1 MIKDGFPDEPAP
13 MLPAD
18 RGTSAPAAL
27 SFNRR
32 RVLASA
38 AATITSLAPIGS
50 PAAGPANGLASLAA
64 ERGLY
69 FGTAVQM
76 EQLQGEDDLR
86 EAVLRE
92 CSIFTPEVALNWASL
107 EPARGQLTLARMDD
121 LATFTS
127 NQSKKLQGHN
137 LLWHRT
143 VPRWGA
149 DMLRGERNWRP
160 INLFFASV
168 IPRYAEVISG
178 WNVVNE
184 PIDVGQRSDGLR
196 NNVFL
201 EVFGPD
207 YIRRALE
214 EARAF
219 APHAQ
224 LFISDYSLEYDF
236 PVEAERRRLFLKL
249 VEGLKKA
256 GAPLDGV
263 GLQSHLDL
271 AKGSISTSAV
281 SAFVAELRQL
291 GLTVAVTE
299 LDVKEVSYTA
309 PRQVRDTLV
318 GDGVRRYLDVVLA
331 NPSVVGV
338 TTWGLSD
345 RHSWLDITATD
356 YARFPEAWA
365 NGDGPGVNRGLPFD
379 TSMQPKPMYLAIEQ
393 AIRAA
398 PRRPADAAGA
408 KNRNKSQ
415 PAGNRSGPGPTRH

>member
-1 MIKDGFPDEPAP
+1 MIKDGLPDEPAA

-18 RGTSAPAAL
+18 RGTSAAAAL
-27 SFNRR
+27 KFNRR

-38 AATITSLAPIGS
+38 AATITSLAPMGS
-50 PAAGPANGLASLAA
+50 PAAGPTVGLASLAA

-76 EQLQGEDDLR
+76 EQLQGESDLR

-92 CSIFTPEVALNWASL
+92 CSNLTPEVVLNWASL
-107 EPARGQLTLARMDD
+107 EPARGQLNLAPLDD
-121 LATFTS
+121 LATFTL
-127 NQSKKLQGHN
+127 NRGKKLQGHN

-143 VPRWGA
+143 VPDWGA
-149 DMLRGERNWRP
+149 DMLRGERNWRL
-160 INLFFASV
+160 IDLYFASI
-168 IPRYAEVISG
+168 IPRYAEVISR

-184 PIDVGQRSDGLR
+184 PMDVGQRSDGLR

-214 EARAF
+214 AARAF

-224 LFISDYSLEYDF
+224 LYINEYSLEYDF
-236 PVEAERRRLFLKL
+236 PIEAERRRLFLNL

-256 GAPLDGV
+256 DAPLDGV

-281 SAFVAELRQL
+281 SAFVTELRQL
-291 GLTVAVTE
+291 GLAVAVTE

-309 PRQVRDTLV
+309 PREVRDALV
-318 GDGVRRYLDVVLA
+318 GDAVRRYLDVVLA
-331 NPSVVGV
+331 DPSVVGV
-338 TTWGLSD
+338 TTWGLTD
-345 RHSWLDITATD
+345 RHSWLDITPAD
-356 YARFPEAWA
+356 YARFPGAWA
-365 NGDGPGVNRGLPFD
+365 SGDGPGVNRGLPFD
-379 TSMQPKPMYLAIEQ
+379 TSMQPKPMYLALEQ

-398 PRRPADAAGA
+398 PHRERGRR
-408 KNRNKSQ
+408 
-415 PAGNRSGPGPTRH
+415 

>member
-1 MIKDGFPDEPAP
+1 MIKDGLPDEPTP

-18 RGTSAPAAL
+18 RGTSAAAAPR
-27 SFNRR
+27 FNRR
-32 RVLASA
+32 HVLASA

-50 PAAGPANGLASLAA
+50 SAAGPTNGLASLAA

-69 FGTAVQM
+69 FGTAVQID
-76 EQLQGEDDLR
+76 QLQGESDLR
-86 EAVLRE
+86 EAALRE
-92 CSIFTPEVALNWASL
+92 CSSFTPEVALNWASL
-107 EPARGQLTLARMDD
+107 EPARGQLNLARLDD
-121 LATFTS
+121 LATFTL
-127 NQSKKLQGHN
+127 NQGKKLHGHN

-143 VPRWGA
+143 APGWAV
-149 DMLRGERNWRP
+149 DMLRGERSWRP
-160 INLFFASV
+160 INLLYFASV
-168 IPRYAEVISG
+168 IPRYAEVIAR
-178 WNVVNE
+178 WHVVNE
-184 PIDVGQRSDGLR
+184 PMDVGQRSDGLR

-224 LFISDYSLEYDF
+224 LFINEYSLEYDF
-236 PVEAERRRLFLKL
+236 PSEAERRRLFLKL

-271 AKGSISTSAV
+271 AKGSISAPAV
-281 SAFVAELRQL
+281 TAFVSELRQL
-291 GLTVAVTE
+291 GLAVAVTE

-309 PRQVRDTLV
+309 PPQVRDTLV
-318 GDGVRRYLDVVLA
+318 GDAVRRYLDVVLA
-331 NPSVVGV
+331 DPSVVGV
-338 TTWGLSD
+338 TTWGLTD
-345 RHSWLDITATD
+345 RHSWLDITPAD
-356 YARFPEAWA
+356 YARFPGAWA

-398 PRRPADAAGA
+398 PKRRGRPS
-408 KNRNKSQ
+408 R
-415 PAGNRSGPGPTRH
+415 